1 MKFIHAADLHIDSPM
16 RGLDSYDGAPVA
28 QLRGATRRAL
38 SALVELALGEE
49 VDLVLLAGDIFDRDL
64 GDFSA
69 ALFFRQQMARLTST
83 GIKVFVV
90 KGNHD
95 AEGQI
100 TKRLP
105 DLPGMHFF
113 SARQAEVIDL
123 PELGVAVHGKSF
135 PDRVVL
141 EDLVPSY
148 LAAVPGRFNIGLL
161 HTSLTG
167 RPGHDPYA
175 PTTVEAMV
183 AKNYDYFALG
193 HIHQREVVREAH
205 PRIVFPG
212 NLQGRHVNETGSK
225 GCELVRVEG
234 GVITSAEHITVDV
247 VRWHHLMLDASGLA
261 DSSALATQF
270 QQVCRAAT
278 ERQAGQLHAMRV
290 TVHGESALAAVEAL
304 DPGSLAV
311 AIQVATQEFDGAEVW
326 VESVRLALRSPIDR
340 IAAAQ
345 RPDAVG
351 EVIRLVDELLADE
364 AALQSWVRDKLDKLP
379 SLPPE
384 LADMATEQRT
394 AADLR
399 AFLTD
404 AEATVLSRLTAD
416 SASSR

>member
-1 MKFIHAADLHIDSPM
+1 M
-16 RGLDSYDGAPVA
+16 RGLNSYDGAPVEL
-28 QLRGATRRAL
+28 LRGATRRAL
-38 SALVELALGEE
+38 AALVELALREK
-49 VDLVLLAGDIFDRDL
+49 VDLLLLAGDIFDRDL

-69 ALFFRQQMARLTST
+69 ALFFRQQMARLTTT

-100 TKRLP
+100 SKRLP

-113 SARQAEVIDL
+113 SARHAEVVDL

-135 PDRVVL
+135 PDRLVL
-141 EDLVPSY
+141 DDLVPSY
-148 LAAVPGRFNIGLL
+148 HDALPGRFNIGLL

-175 PTTVEAMV
+175 PTTVETLV

-193 HIHQREVVREAH
+193 HIHQREVVREAC

-225 GCELVRVEG
+225 GCELVTVEG
-234 GVITSAEHITVDV
+234 GSITTAEHVSLDV
-247 VRWHHLMLDASGLA
+247 VRWHHLRLDASGLN
-261 DSSALATQF
+261 DLTALALHF
-270 QQVCRAAT
+270 QQICRTTT
-278 ERQAGQLHAMRV
+278 ENQPEHLHALRV
-290 TVHGESALAAVEAL
+290 TVHGESALAALEAR

-311 AIQVATQEFDGAEVW
+311 AIQLAMQEFDGAQVW
-326 VESVRLALRSPIDR
+326 IESVKLALRSPLDR
-340 IAAAQ
+340 LAAAQ

-364 AALQSWVRDKLDKLP
+364 IALQAWVRENLDKLP
-379 SLPPE
+379 GLPGE
-384 LADMATEQRT
+384 LADMAMDQRT
-394 AADLR
+394 PADSRVLL
-399 AFLTD
+399 AD
-404 AEATVLSRLTAD
+404 AEATVLSRLT
-416 SASSR
+416 SGSRIGH